1 MVDPNPFTAVDREL
15 LKRCLG
21 RAPGSWNDFVD
32 RFLSLIYHVIGYTA
46 HLRSTHIGPEDVE
59 DIAAEVLL
67 KIVGNDFR
75 VLREFR
81 GHSSLATYLTVVSR
95 RICIQELARR
105 QKNRSGAAK
114 RDDFDAPDTAP
125 AALKGMESL
134 DEVEQLLKSLSGKER
149 EIVRLYYLEGRTY
162 EEISTETEVPVNTI
176 GAVLSRARK
185 KLRESAAAQEAANP
199 KKSPPRSGAH
209 PRSGAL
215 RKPPPQPVSDED
227 EDAPTPASKPAM
239 PPVTPRSGAVRKV
252 ATPPTA
258 EAGTPSKPTKP
269 VKPVK
274 PVPEDADDE

>member
-1 MVDPNPFTAVDREL
+1 MDPNPFTAVDRDL

-46 HLRSTHIGPEDVE
+46 HLRSTHVSPEDTE

-67 KIVGNDFR
+67 KIVANDFR

-81 GHSSLATYLTVVSR
+81 GASSLATYLTVVSR

-105 QKNRSGAAK
+105 QKNRGTT
-114 RDDFDAPDTAP
+114 RLEGDEQPDAAP
-125 AALKGMESL
+125 AAQHALESL
-134 DEVEQLLKSLSGKER
+134 DAVERLLRALSGKER

-185 KLRESAAAQEAANP
+185 KLREAADAAAPAP
-199 KKSPPRSGAH
+199 KPVPKGPPRSGAS
-209 PRSGAL
+209 P
-215 RKPPPQPVSDED
+215 K
-227 EDAPTPASKPAM
+227 
-239 PPVTPRSGAVRKV
+239 SGAVRKV
-252 ATPPTA
+252 HAPADDATEPDAPALPKTTGSPKSGAVRKTVTPAGGPATPA
-258 EAGTPSKPTKP
+258 KP

-274 PVPEDADDE
+274 PVPEDADE